1 MPRHNNDLYVRGQ
14 VLDAYRA
21 LDDPIHEPKAF
32 EGSVLR
38 KTQAIIYNQEMR
50 RKQQIQQELQD
61 YYRIGQLWNEEVEH
75 IWDPRERKTV
85 LRGLAQIL
93 PRREA
98 VATEGIYQLF
108 QYKPEALPRLTGMTK
123 TNIATMGPRAFE
135 ELQQEVQ
142 MFQRD
147 FDVVEHFLDV

>member
-1 MPRHNNDLYVRGQ
+1 MPRFNNDLYVRGQ

-21 LDDPIHEPKAF
+21 LDDPLFEPKAF

-38 KTQAIIYNQEMR
+38 KTQTIIYNQEIR

-98 VATEGIYQLF
+98 FAAERIYQLF
-108 QYKPEALPRLTGMTK
+108 QYKPEALPRLTGITK
-123 TNIATMGPRAFE
+123 TNISDLTPRAFE
-135 ELQQEVQ
+135 ELQQEVH

>member
-21 LDDPIHEPKAF
+21 LDDPEFELKPL

-38 KTQAIIYNQEMR
+38 KTHAIIYNQEVR
-50 RKQQIQQELQD
+50 RKHQIQQKLQD

-75 IWDPRERKTV
+75 IWDMRERKTV
-85 LRGLAQIL
+85 LRGLTQIL

-98 VATEGIYQLF
+98 VTAERIYQLF
-108 QYKPEALPRLTGMTK
+108 QYKPEALPRLIGVTK
-123 TNIATMGPRAFE
+123 THISDMTTRSFE

-147 FDVVEHFLDV
+147 FDVVERFLDV

>member
-1 MPRHNNDLYVRGQ
+1 MPRYNNDLYVRGQ

-21 LDDPIHEPKAF
+21 LDDSLFELKAF

-38 KTQAIIYNQEMR
+38 KTQAIIYNQEVR

-61 YYRIGQLWNEEVEH
+61 FYRIGQLWNEEVEH
-75 IWDPRERKTV
+75 IWDARERKTV

-98 VATEGIYQLF
+98 VAAERI
-108 QYKPEALPRLTGMTK
+108 
-123 TNIATMGPRAFE
+123 
-135 ELQQEVQ
+135 
-142 MFQRD
+142 
-147 FDVVEHFLDV
+147 